1 LLTLGELY
9 ALGHDPNWQA
19 LLPTQLLPPMPLPAS
34 AWEHQNYGLGPVAA
48 QTLAR
53 PVLAQQA
60 ASQTGVAWQ
69 VLKAAKTQL
78 SQHTWLLAGGSAAW
92 RSALTLVLESS
103 GLTCL
108 ELPSG
113 LVTAQEKQDSVYLTA
128 QLGHYL
134 GSLKGQRPALLYL
147 AGLESPLATQ
157 AATLAFLQKNEALAA
172 LPIWYLSLNQLQV
185 LNENPDNPPETRP
198 EQEQALSQV
207 QEQVMQQAHKRF
219 QTGADFYLCD
229 LPDTRPA
236 SWGKLAMLL
245 RQPPESPIL
254 ALRQGHWWLP
264 PTALDSLSEAEGR
277 GAEIAP
283 MAAETTAQQQTFA
296 QAKQPADL
304 LAQLRVEIGQLL
316 RLPASQLDSDSPL
329 DSYGFDSLL
338 AVELRQ
344 RLEKLTGL
352 TAPTELLQRGI
363 SIRQIQTWLEAQA
376 HSERKL

>member
-1 LLTLGELY
+1 
-9 ALGHDPNWQA
+9 
-19 LLPTQLLPPMPLPAS
+19 M
-34 AWEHQNYGLGPVAA
+34 
-48 QTLAR
+48 
-53 PVLAQQA
+53 
-60 ASQTGVAWQ
+60 GVAWQ
-69 VLKAAKTQL
+69 ALKHAKTQPG
-78 SQHTWLLAGGSAAW
+78 QQTCLLLGGSATW
-92 RSALTLVLESS
+92 HSALTLVLEST

-108 ELPSG
+108 AWPSD
-113 LVTAQEKQDSVYLTA
+113 LVTALTNQDSA
-128 QLGHYL
+128 QLKAQMDTYL
-134 GSLKGQRPALLYL
+134 STLKGQTPALLYL
-147 AGLESPLATQ
+147 TGLESPLDTQ
-157 AATLAFLQKNEALAA
+157 AETLAFLQKNETLAA

-185 LNENPDNPPETRP
+185 LNENTVNPPETRP

-207 QEQVMQQAHKRF
+207 MQQVMQQAQKRS
-219 QTGADFYLCD
+219 QTGAPFYLCD

-245 RQPPESPIL
+245 RQPPDSPIL
-254 ALRQGHWWLP
+254 ALRQGHWWIP
-264 PTALDSLSEAEGR
+264 PTARDSLRQAQGNAQAAEMA
-277 GAEIAP
+277 AEIAH
-283 MAAETTAQQQTFA
+283 MTAETTAQQQTFT

-363 SIRQIQTWLEAQA
+363 SIRQIQTWVEAQA
-376 HSERKL
+376 HSEGKI